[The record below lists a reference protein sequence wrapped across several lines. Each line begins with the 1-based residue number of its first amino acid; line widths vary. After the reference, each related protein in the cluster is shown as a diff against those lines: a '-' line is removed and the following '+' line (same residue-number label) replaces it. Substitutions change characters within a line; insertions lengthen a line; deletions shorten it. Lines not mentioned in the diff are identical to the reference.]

1 MANSTKLPKV
11 DIGRELENELQRQL
25 LEFEEER
32 VQARSKWVNDPTRLA
47 NPDQVINKFHPKI
60 T

>member
-1 MANSTKLPKV
+1 MSNSTKLPKV

-32 VQARSKWVNDPTRLA
+32 VQARLKWVNDPTRLA
-47 NPDQVINKFHPKI
+47 NPDQVINKFHPRI

>member
-1 MANSTKLPKV
+1 MSNSTKLPKV

-32 VQARSKWVNDPTRLA
+32 VQARSKWVNDHTRLA
-47 NPDQVINKFHPKI
+47 NPDQVINTVHPKI